1 MKDESSTRARSFRC
15 RLEYPAAA
23 ALILACGS
31 DVTTSVPPPI
41 EERQFRVVAGGGG
54 TDTIESRLLQA
65 LIVEIRDSTLQLAR
79 GKTIRFEGLPP
90 DDPNRQYESTIMVAS
105 LGATEYAPFG
115 IGV

>member
-41 EERQFRVVAGGGG
+41 EERQFRVVGGGG